1 MMVATEAMPVDA
13 TLSPKAAAPAQIKS
27 SKLANGI
34 RIVSRDGGAGS
45 VSMSFAVMCGSSAES
60 LSEQGSAKLLSMAA
74 FGGSADKSGLRICRD
89 LENAGASFCA
99 SSDRQKITYS
109 VSCLADNAEEVFG
122 VVANAI
128 AHPIEANRHYV
139 LDEDAKE
146 KATVIATA
154 RGADARAQVSDLLM
168 EAAYG
173 ENTAFGKPEH
183 APTVKNMSAEAVLA
197 FRAAHFT
204 SGNLVVSASGL
215 PHDAL
220 KYVVCS
226 SILLSSPLFFSL
238 LFSSLLFLSTNQ
250 SHNHSL
256 SLTLLTL
263 YNLPTCLP
271 STSLSLV
278 FSLAGLS
285 QSATSTAC
293 PRGAPSSSAQEQQLP
308 IPEET

>member
-60 LSEQGSAKLLSMAA
+60 LNEQGSAKLLSMAA

-99 SSDRQKITYS
+99 ASDRQKITYS

-128 AHPIEANRHYV
+128 AHPIEANRYYV

-146 KATVIATA
+146 KAAIVAAA
-154 RGADARAQVSDLLM
+154 RGADVRAQVSDLLM

-183 APTVKNMSAEAVLA
+183 APTLKSISAESILA

-204 SGNLVVSASGL
+204 TGNLVVTACGL
-215 PHDAL
+215 PHDVL
-220 KYVVCS
+220 KYVICARP
-226 SILLSSPLFFSL
+226 IP
-238 LFSSLLFLSTNQ
+238 FSSYQ
-250 SHNHSL
+250 SIYQPHADHSI
-256 SLTLLTL
+256 TH
-263 YNLPTCLP
+263 
-271 STSLSLV
+271 
-278 FSLAGLS
+278 
-285 QSATSTAC
+285 
-293 PRGAPSSSAQEQQLP
+293 
-308 IPEET
+308 